1 MLMMIVVSCLLSLLI
16 FLSQPWIPTW
26 LSCPTLVDKGHV
38 GDDGELLTLLT
49 SLS

>member
-1 MLMMIVVSCLLSLLI
+1 MLMMIVVSCLLYLLT
-16 FLSQPWIPTW
+16 FLSQPKIPIW
-26 LSCPTLVDKGHV
+26 SSCPTLVGKGHV